1 MSDERTTHTGTA
13 MTERMCP
20 YGNCKAT
27 WSQAVSDLMH
37 GPAAMSRDQAEALLE
52 RTAIDR
58 KNRSA
63 KR

>member
-1 MSDERTTHTGTA
+1 MIE

-20 YGNCKAT
+20 CGNCKAT
-27 WSQAVSDLMH
+27 WSQAVSELMH

-58 KNRSA
+58 KNRGRNA
-63 KR
+63 

>member
-1 MSDERTTHTGTA
+1 

-20 YGNCKAT
+20 CGNCKAT

-37 GPAAMSRDQAEALLE
+37 GPASMSRDQAEAQLE
-52 RTAIDR
+52 RMATDR